1 MSSADERQ
9 VGGTH
14 YTEMDV
20 SPWDVIATWPIG
32 QQVGFHRGNALKYL
46 MRAGS
51 KDHALQDYQKAQH
64 YLEKLI
70 DVYEKTDASRA
81 SVGAASTRA
90 TDV

>member
-1 MSSADERQ
+1 MSSADDRQ
-9 VGGTH
+9 VGGSH

-20 SPWDVIATWPIG
+20 SPWHVIATWPIG

-70 DVYEKTDASRA
+70 DVYEQTDASRA
-81 SVGAASTRA
+81 ALGAGGKGAAN
-90 TDV
+90 V